1 MAINHIHYSL
11 HLIPPNHI
19 DMGIATIIA
28 IITIII
34 ATGKFVN
41 SFANIAIEEG
51 TYFEEIANNEAI
63 KR

>member
-1 MAINHIHYSL
+1 
-11 HLIPPNHI
+11 
-19 DMGIATIIA
+19 MGIATIIA